1 MKNLVIKLLL
11 TFLILSFSLSGIA
24 QSKEEK
30 KAQIEK
36 TKTELRA
43 SLKDENATVDFLK
56 AEVKRVESLKLK
68 NGEIKFLLGEMNRR
82 IKKTESLTAKENK
95 ESKTKAENVSK
106 PEKIKTE
113 KPKKPEKV
121 KAEKPEK
128 LKKVKAEKTEKPKK
142 VKAEKS
148 SKAKSVAK
156 PDSEKTETKT
166 EVKETPI
173 TETDD
178 AKNLEFE
185 KLAKEKELAL
195 EAEQLEEK
203 KQLNRIFNEFTLNA
217 NADVETILEYFANE
231 DVPVLIKISEANGKS
246 NYDKPTTIR
255 KYLEYL
261 KDQSKNLNYIETI
274 SFNDNNLV
282 TELVLARTNV
292 AIKLSEPE
300 ITDSPSLKGSLSPIR
315 KMAVDSLALEKVRDL
330 GKYIHI
336 IGSKNTPFSEANR
349 AVERAAELFEQGSTM
364 EVSSTTR
371 NTIKS
376 YPIKEYFNRLM
387 TLNYDQV
394 DITWT
399 EIKYL
404 DNLELLPNGKY
415 MGVITTYQYF
425 EGKSGGQLVYK
436 DKTVK
441 DVTVY
446 VEGKQTQIGGR
457 LVDFWDVLL
466 GDVKVAESSDLT
478 PPKKD

>member
-1 MKNLVIKLLL
+1 MKNLVITLFSV
-11 TFLILSFSLSGIA
+11 FLIIAIPASSIA

-30 KAQIEK
+30 KAQIEQAK
-36 TKTELRA
+36 IELRSA
-43 SLKDENATVDFLK
+43 LNDENASVDFLK
-56 AEVKRVESLKLK
+56 SEVKRVEALNLK
-68 NGEIKFLLGEMNRR
+68 NSEIKFLINELNRK
-82 IKKTESLTAKENK
+82 IKKSGSSVSKEKQVK
-95 ESKTKAENVSK
+95 ETK
-106 PEKIKTE
+106 PEKTVKPEKTKKAKKVKTKKTK
-113 KPKKPEKV
+113 KPKKTKKV
-121 KAEKPEK
+121 KAEKPDK
-128 LKKVKAEKTEKPKK
+128 TKAP
-142 VKAEKS
+142 
-148 SKAKSVAK
+148 
-156 PDSEKTETKT
+156 
-166 EVKETPI
+166 VKEVTKEVEPIPVIPETPTAEEEEI
-173 TETDD
+173 INEDFQ
-178 AKNLEFE
+178 KM
-185 KLAKEKELAL
+185 AKEKELAL

-203 KQLNRIFNEFTLNA
+203 KQLNRIFNEFTLNP
-217 NADVETILEYFANE
+217 NADVESILEYFANE
-231 DVPVLIKISEANGKS
+231 DVPVLIKISEAEGEAQ
-246 NYDKPTTIR
+246 YDKPTTIR

-261 KDQSKNLNYIETI
+261 KDQSKNLNYIEKI
-274 SFNDNNLV
+274 SFDNNNQV

-292 AIKLSEPE
+292 AIKLTEPQ
-300 ITDSPSLKGSLSPIR
+300 ITESPSLKGSLNPAR

-349 AVERAAELFEQGSTM
+349 AIERAAELFEVGSTM

-371 NTIKS
+371 KTIKS

-425 EGKSGGQLVYK
+425 EGKTGGQLIYK

-446 VEGKQTQIGGR
+446 VEGKKTQISGR
-457 LVDFWDVLL
+457 IIDFWDVLL
-466 GDVKVAESSDLT
+466 GDVKVAETSDLT